1 MCNGNVMK
9 KIWGWL
15 LIENNRKVLSFLGT
29 GIFVIVAASWTYFTY
44 FDQTGNRL
52 QIGENVRLAT
62 KDIRNNKPIQT
73 KEEKIT
79 RNKSET
85 PFVGVYIGIST
96 EGTTQLPIKITF
108 KHLGGKVIGT
118 YTLSGM
124 LGTMHG
130 TVSGNTFNYEW
141 KLGGYSGLGVS
152 IVQGNTING
161 TWGYNFSDSNAGTL
175 TAQLQ

>member
-1 MCNGNVMK
+1 MK
-9 KIWGWL
+9 KIWNWL

-29 GIFVIVAASWTYFTY
+29 GIVVIVAASWTYFTY
-44 FDQTGNRL
+44 IDRTGNRL
-52 QIGENVRLAT
+52 QSGEDVHLAT
-62 KDIRNNKPIQT
+62 KDIKNKSAVQT
-73 KEEKIT
+73 KEEQIAQ
-79 RNKSET
+79 NKSET
-85 PFVGVYIGIST
+85 PFVGVYIGISA

-108 KHLGGKVIGT
+108 KHLGDKVTGT

-130 TVSGNTFNYEW
+130 TVSGKTFNYEW

-161 TWGYNFSDSNAGTL
+161 TWGYNFSDNNAGTL
-175 TAQLQ
+175 TAQLQYKE